1 MSVSF
6 SSNQSNYQNNKY
18 TTPLYGN
25 CSILLPKNQEN
36 SENWYCSIYNKP
48 INIDLSK
55 CSRDRASVLSKMQ
68 NLGFDNGKNL
78 FSSGYL
84 LRYMN
89 QFLVSEELIV

>member
-36 SENWYCSIYNKP
+36 SENWYFQK
-48 INIDLSK
+48 L
-55 CSRDRASVLSKMQ
+55 
-68 NLGFDNGKNL
+68 L
-78 FSSGYL
+78 FIPDSSGTL
-84 LRYMN
+84 LHN
-89 QFLVSEELIV
+89 QDTHPKVLGVT